1 MRSVIRPCSK
11 ISSSIPRLLLGFVL
25 AGFSAITLIFPVVT
39 VAAQTA
45 ARSSSLLNPSSS
57 ALPRQGS
64 GQTALTP
71 FKPRFA
77 RNGKTAP
84 SGHREKK
91 FLIARV
97 RTGRDF

>member
-11 ISSSIPRLLLGFVL
+11 ISSSIPRLLLGFLL
-25 AGFSAITLIFPVVT
+25 AGLSAITLIFPVVT
-39 VAAQTA
+39 VAAQIA

-57 ALPRQGS
+57 TLPSSRQRS
-64 GQTALTP
+64 DRAYT

-84 SGHREKK
+84 SSHREKK